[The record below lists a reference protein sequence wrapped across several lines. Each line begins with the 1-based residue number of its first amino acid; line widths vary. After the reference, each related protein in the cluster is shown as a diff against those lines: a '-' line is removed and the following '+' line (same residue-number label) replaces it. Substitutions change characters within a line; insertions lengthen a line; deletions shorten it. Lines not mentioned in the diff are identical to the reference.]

1 MTKEN
6 CMKLFEI
13 EELVNGSIRLSYVN
27 PEYII
32 DICHNN
38 NVNNKLFGSKIRV
51 QGAMITT
58 YYDIR
63 SPEDIAEILKEL

>member
-1 MTKEN
+1 
-6 CMKLFEI
+6 MKLFEI
-13 EELVNGSIRLSYVN
+13 EERVNGTGMRLSYVN

-38 NVNNKLFGSKIRV
+38 NVNNKLFGSKIHV

-58 YYDIR
+58 YYDVR
-63 SPEDIAEILKEL
+63 TPEEIAEILKAL